1 MNSKRAFYLLTA
13 GTILGVISLFG
24 IGIGANY
31 ILTKKAV
38 ELSSS
43 KADNEAAQKL
53 QEKLAKDK
61 QDLIKYKDLNEAAR
75 AIVPQDKSQAQTVRE
90 IVRLA
95 EESGIPK
102 LSSVTFP
109 ASDLGIK
116 KPTGDTSS
124 SASPTATT
132 HKVTQ
137 ATPLKDIPGVYLLP
151 ITITQDTS
159 SAISYDTFLT
169 FLKKLEQN
177 RRTAQIHSVAVT
189 PDTKGTDGV
198 SFTIIINEYI
208 KP

>member
-1 MNSKRAFYLLTA
+1 MNSKRAFYLLVA
-13 GTILGVISLFG
+13 GVALGVIGLFG
-24 IGIGANY
+24 VGIGANY
-31 ILTKKAV
+31 ILTKQATKLAT
-38 ELSSS
+38 S

-53 QEKLAKDK
+53 QEKLRKDK

-95 EESGIPK
+95 EESGISK

-109 ASDLGIK
+109 ASDLGTK
-116 KPTGDTSS
+116 KTTGDSTAP
-124 SASPTATT
+124 SAAAGRTN
-132 HKVTQ
+132 KVTQ
-137 ATPLKDIPGVYLLP
+137 ATPVKDIPGVYLLP
-151 ITITQDTS
+151 ITITQDAT
-159 SAISYDTFLT
+159 AAVSYSTFTT

-177 RRTAQIHSVAVT
+177 RRTAQIYSVAVT
-189 PDTKGTDGV
+189 PDAKGTDGV